1 MTKFF
6 GKIGYA
12 MTQETKPGVW
22 TDQIIEHEYYGD
34 LLRNSYR
41 FQTSDK
47 VNDDVLIANEFSIIA
62 DSFAKDNFHLMRYIE
77 FEGTK
82 WKITNVEVRYPR
94 LNLTV
99 GGIYNENQI

>member
-47 VNDDVLIANEFSIIA
+47 VNDDVLITNEFSIIA

-99 GGIYNENQI
+99 GGIYNEN

>member
-22 TDQIIEHEYYGD
+22 MDQIMEREYYGD

-47 VNDDVLIANEFSIIA
+47 VNDDVSIANEFSIIA
-62 DSFAKDNFHLMRYIE
+62 DSFAKDNFHLRSISSLRVLNGKSQMLRL
-77 FEGTK
+77 GT
-82 WKITNVEVRYPR
+82 
-94 LNLTV
+94 LD
-99 GGIYNENQI
+99 

>member
-47 VNDDVLIANEFSIIA
+47 VNDDVSIANEFSIIA
-62 DSFAKDNFHLMRYIE
+62 DSFN
-77 FEGTK
+77 
-82 WKITNVEVRYPR
+82 EVYR
-94 LNLTV
+94 V
-99 GGIYNENQI
+99 

>member
-12 MTQETKPGVW
+12 MTQETKPG
-22 TDQIIEHEYYGD
+22 

-47 VNDDVLIANEFSIIA
+47 VNDDVSIANEFSIIA
-62 DSFAKDNFHLMRYIE
+62 DSFAKDNFHLMKYIE

-99 GGIYNENQI
+99 GGIYNEN